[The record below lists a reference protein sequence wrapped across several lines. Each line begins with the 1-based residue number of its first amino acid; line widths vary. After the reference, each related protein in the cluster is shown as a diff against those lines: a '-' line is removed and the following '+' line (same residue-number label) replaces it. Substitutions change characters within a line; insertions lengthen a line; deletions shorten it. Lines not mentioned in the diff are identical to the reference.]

1 MVQNFTLFPKEW
13 HFKNTCIYVNIFL
26 LQLNII
32 ILDKLYVNIT
42 GVVAMGMVL
51 TRQVNI
57 AVKYKGVSEARL
69 HRALEL

>member
-1 MVQNFTLFPKEW
+1 M
-13 HFKNTCIYVNIFL
+13 
-26 LQLNII
+26 QLNII

-57 AVKYKGVSEARL
+57 AVKDKGVSEARL
-69 HRALEL
+69 HGALELQVDQCAIQIQHIEKNIQGRHM